1 MGFFGLSDL
10 RKFRRSSAARSPHAL
25 RRAAL
30 VERPAPPPRLD
41 VRDPRAVTAPL
52 VNVAAVLGEALDG
65 AAIPDHVRV
74 VRARARHVAF
84 AAADGA
90 ALREALR
97 AVLRAAVEAMPA
109 GGELRL
115 ALSRQGAQ
123 VVVEIADS
131 GAPLSASDTLDRA
144 AGLLAACRARLS
156 RTAVPGRGNRSRV
169 LLAPPS
175 PPPLRAGRVAL
186 PSPAEA
192 FVDRPGADR

>member
-1 MGFFGLSDL
+1 MGLSDL
-10 RKFRRSSAARSPHAL
+10 LPFRRRSAASSSYAL

-41 VRDPRAVTAPL
+41 LRDPRGAQEPL

-65 AAIPDHVRV
+65 AGIPDHVRV

-90 ALREALR
+90 ALRDALR

-123 VVVEIADS
+123 VVVEVADS

-144 AGLLAACRARLS
+144 AALLTRCRARLS

-175 PPPLRAGRVAL
+175 PPPLRSGRAAL
-186 PSPAEA
+186 PGPAEA
-192 FVDRPGADR
+192 FIDRPGAGR